1 MLTITGFFDKCGIP
15 RERQRHTHFQWGTKP
30 VGQEQPVRGSL
41 TILDDAV
48 SRRLSID
55 YSISHEDGRTEFFE
69 TDININSNDVIEVI
83 EGELRQR
90 EIIAFAEFVKDV
102 PLIVC
107 GEA

>member
-1 MLTITGFFDKCGIP
+1 MLSITDFFEKCAIPQDKWH
-15 RERQRHTHFQWGTKP
+15 HTHFQWGTKP

-55 YSISHEDGRTEFFE
+55 YSICHDDGRLEFFE
-69 TDININSNDVIEVI
+69 TDIKINSNDQIEVT
-83 EGELRQR
+83 EDELRQR
-90 EIIAFAEFVKDV
+90 EIIAFAEFVKDL